1 MMRPRALRLPV
12 AIALLVGLS
21 LLAAGGLPAQPPGF
35 KTTPLLQS
43 TFGDDASKDAVV
55 FSVELAPGSTSGR
68 HTHPGDCY
76 GTVFEGLVELHV
88 EGREPRWVSPGQAYH
103 NPRGT
108 IHEFRNVGDKPA
120 RLVNTMVVD
129 KGKPRMQPEPPR

>member
-1 MMRPRALRLPV
+1 MRCFRALPWASAL
-12 AIALLVGLS
+12 ALLVGANLFAVTLS
-21 LLAAGGLPAQPPGF
+21 AQAPGF
-35 KTTPLLQS
+35 KITPLLQS

-55 FSVELAPGSTSGR
+55 LTVDLAPGSSSGR

-76 GTVFEGLVELHV
+76 GMVVEGLVELHV
-88 EGREPRWVSPGQAYH
+88 EGREARWVSAGEAYH

-108 IHEFRNVGDKPA
+108 IHEFKNIGEKPA

-129 KGKPRMQPEPPR
+129 KGKPRMQPVSPQ

>member
-1 MMRPRALRLPV
+1 MRGFRALPLTSTIV
-12 AIALLVGLS
+12 LLVFTS
-21 LLAAGGLPAQPPGF
+21 LFAIDLHAQAPGF
-35 KTTPLLQS
+35 TITPLLQS

-55 FSVELAPGSTSGR
+55 LTVELTPGSSTGR

-76 GTVFEGLVELHV
+76 GTVVEGIVELHV
-88 EGREPRWVSPGQAYH
+88 EGREARWIAVGGAYH

-108 IHEFRNVGDKPA
+108 IHEFRNIGEQPA

-129 KGKPRMQPEPPR
+129 KGKPRLQPVP

>member
-1 MMRPRALRLPV
+1 MLHVPSLPL
-12 AIALLVGLS
+12 ASLLALLVVAILFAVGVH
-21 LLAAGGLPAQPPGF
+21 AQPPGF
-35 KTTPLLQS
+35 KATPLLQS

-55 FSVELAPGSTSGR
+55 LSVELALASSTGR

-76 GTVFEGLVELHV
+76 GTVVEGVVELHV
-88 EGREPRWVSPGQAYH
+88 DGREPRWLPAGQAYH

-108 IHEFRNVGDKPA
+108 IHEFRNVGEKPA

-129 KGKPRMQPEPPR
+129 KGKPRMQPVP

>member
-1 MMRPRALRLPV
+1 MSRFRSLPL
-12 AIALLVGLS
+12 ASLIAFLVFAMLFAVGLH
-21 LLAAGGLPAQPPGF
+21 AQPPGF
-35 KTTPLLQS
+35 KATPLLQS

-55 FSVELAPGSTSGR
+55 LAVELAPASSTGR

-76 GTVFEGLVELHV
+76 GTVVEGIVELHV
-88 EGREPRWVSPGQAYH
+88 EGREARWVSVGQAYH

-129 KGKPRMQPEPPR
+129 KGKPRMQPVP

>member
-1 MMRPRALRLPV
+1 MFAAMVSLLCV
-12 AIALLVGLS
+12 LLVAGS
-21 LLAAGGLPAQPPGF
+21 LQAQPPGF
-35 KTTPLLQS
+35 KVTPLLQS

-55 FSVELAPGSTSGR
+55 LAVELTPGATTGR

-76 GTVFEGLVELHV
+76 GVVVEGLVELHV
-88 EGREPRWVSPGQAYH
+88 EGREARWVSMGQAYH

-108 IHEFRNVGDKPA
+108 IHEFRNVGDKLA

-129 KGKPRMQPEPPR
+129 KGQPRLQPASR

>member
-1 MMRPRALRLPV
+1 MRHCRSLPLTS
-12 AIALLVGLS
+12 AIALLIFASLFAVGVY
-21 LLAAGGLPAQPPGF
+21 AQAPGF
-35 KTTPLLQS
+35 TITPLLQS

-55 FSVELAPGSTSGR
+55 LTVEIAPGKSTGR

-76 GTVFEGLVELHV
+76 GAVVEGVVELHV
-88 EGREPRWVSPGQAYH
+88 EGREARWVSAGEAYH

-108 IHEFRNVGDKPA
+108 IHEFRNIGEKPA

-129 KGKPRMQPEPPR
+129 KGKPRMQPVPQ

>member
-1 MMRPRALRLPV
+1 MKRFRALPWAS
-12 AIALLVGLS
+12 AITLLIFASLFAVNLS
-21 LLAAGGLPAQPPGF
+21 AQAPGF
-35 KTTPLLQS
+35 KITPLLQS

-55 FSVELAPGSTSGR
+55 LTVELAPGSATGR

-76 GTVFEGLVELHV
+76 GTVVEGIVELHV
-88 EGREPRWVSPGQAYH
+88 EGREARWVSAGEAYH

-108 IHEFRNVGDKPA
+108 IHEFRNIGEKPA

-129 KGKPRMQPEPPR
+129 KGKPRLQPVPQ

>member
-1 MMRPRALRLPV
+1 MRRFRSLPLAS
-12 AIALLVGLS
+12 AIAFFVFAILFAVGLY
-21 LLAAGGLPAQPPGF
+21 AQAPGF
-35 KTTPLLQS
+35 KIMPLLQS

-55 FSVELAPGSTSGR
+55 LSVEIAPGSTTGR

-76 GTVFEGLVELHV
+76 GTVVEGTVELHV
-88 EGREPRWVSPGQAYH
+88 EGREARWMSMGEAYH

-108 IHEFRNVGDKPA
+108 IHEFRNIGEKSA

-129 KGKPRMQPEPPR
+129 KGKPRMQPVPQ

>member
-1 MMRPRALRLPV
+1 MNRALAVVGV
-12 AIALLVGLS
+12 ALS
-21 LLAAGGLPAQPPGF
+21 LAGSLAVSGPHAQAPGF
-35 KTTPLLQS
+35 KVTPLLQS

-55 FSVELAPGSTSGR
+55 LAVDLAPGASTGR

-76 GTVFEGLVELHV
+76 GAVVDGVVELHV
-88 EGREPRWVSPGQAYH
+88 EGREPRWVPTGQAYH

-108 IHEFRNVGDKPA
+108 IHEFRNAGDRPA

-129 KGKPRMQPEPPR
+129 KGQPRLQPAAP

>member
-1 MMRPRALRLPV
+1 MRQFRSLLLTS
-12 AIALLVGLS
+12 AITLFVFASLFAVGLS
-21 LLAAGGLPAQPPGF
+21 AQAPGF
-35 KTTPLLQS
+35 TITPLLQS

-55 FSVELAPGSTSGR
+55 LKVELAPGSSTGR

-76 GTVFEGLVELHV
+76 GTVVEGTVELHV
-88 EGREPRWVSPGQAYH
+88 EGREARWVSAGEAYH

-108 IHEFRNVGDKPA
+108 IHEFRNIGEKPA

-129 KGKPRMQPEPPR
+129 KGKPRLQPVPQ

>member
-1 MMRPRALRLPV
+1 MLRFRSLLLTF
-12 AIALLVGLS
+12 AIVFLVFTILFTVGLH
-21 LLAAGGLPAQPPGF
+21 AQPPGF
-35 KTTPLLQS
+35 KATPLLQS

-55 FSVELAPGSTSGR
+55 LAVELTPTSSTGR

-76 GTVFEGLVELHV
+76 GTVVEGIVELHV
-88 EGREPRWVSPGQAYH
+88 EGREARWISVGQAYH

-108 IHEFRNVGDKPA
+108 IHEFRNVGDRPA

-129 KGKPRMQPEPPR
+129 KGKPRMQPVP

>member
-1 MMRPRALRLPV
+1 MRRFRALSLTT
-12 AIALLVGLS
+12 AIAFLVFVILYSVGLD
-21 LLAAGGLPAQPPGF
+21 AQAPGF
-35 KTTPLLQS
+35 KITPLLQS

-55 FSVELAPGSTSGR
+55 LIVELAPGSSTGR

-76 GTVFEGLVELHV
+76 GTVVEGVVELHV
-88 EGREPRWVSPGQAYH
+88 EGREARWIAVGGAYH

-108 IHEFRNVGDKPA
+108 IHEFRNIGEQPA

-129 KGKPRMQPEPPR
+129 KGKPRLQPVP